1 MKLRFALC
9 VAGALLAGSSCGDNT
24 VQAAQGQDE
33 GNTAVSNIIG
43 GFDAKSPSLNAVGTI
58 GLVDAQ
64 TGEYS
69 FFCTGTLI
77 GPKTV
82 ITAKTCAMVTD
93 SQSPLYKM
101 KLVNLEPIF
110 FAVGPD
116 ALHPVKVVE
125 AIAADLSPVEVGGWL
140 DIGNDVA
147 VYHLKDAVEGVA
159 PMKVADA
166 VFGEGDL
173 NKAFVAIGF
182 GTKDNFEEA
191 SGQISGTRTAG
202 KSTLQAL
209 QGKSFELMLKTFDV
223 LVAQMVAIYGQDV
236 VDANMDVIQGWWDT
250 YVVLPGYE
258 AWAGFA
264 SGDVQTCHG
273 DEGSPLVGREGNEKA
288 VFGVASGSWNSSQKA
303 CDYGTFYGIVG
314 TDTRKMLDDA
324 KTYVD
329 PCGNGVTVTG
339 TCTGDVATR
348 CTGKWEGDRRLSQID
363 CSLLDQACAT
373 VDGKVACVDPT
384 DTDTEP
390 TVIKGVAP
398 SIKQIRAQTFGTN
411 KPRSL
416 KK

>member
-9 VAGALLAGSSCGDNT
+9 VAGALLAGCGDNA
-24 VQAAQGQDE
+24 VQTKQGQDD

-64 TGEYS
+64 GAYS

-77 GPKTV
+77 APKTV
-82 ITAKTCAMVTD
+82 ITAKTCAMVAD
-93 SQSPLYKM
+93 SKSPLFKM

-116 ALHPVKVVE
+116 ATHPVKVVE
-125 AIAADLSPVEVGGWL
+125 AIAAGLSPIEAGGWL
-140 DIGNDVA
+140 DLGNDVA
-147 VYHLKDAVEGVA
+147 VYHLKDAVDGVV

-166 VFGEGDL
+166 VFAAGDV
-173 NKAFVAIGF
+173 NKAYVAIGF
-182 GTKDNFEEA
+182 GTKDNFEQA
-191 SGQISGTRTAG
+191 SGQVTGTRTAG
-202 KSTLQAL
+202 KITLRAL

-223 LVAQMVAIYGQDV
+223 LVAQLVGIYGQDV
-236 VDANMDVIQGWWDT
+236 VDANMDVIQGWWDS
-250 YVVLPGYE
+250 YKVLPGYE
-258 AWAGFA
+258 AWAGYA
-264 SGDVQTCHG
+264 AGDVQTCHG
-273 DEGSPLVGREGNEKA
+273 DEGSPLVGREGNAKA
-288 VFGVASGSWNSSQKA
+288 VFGVASGTWFSTQKA

-314 TDTRKMLDDA
+314 TSTRKMLDDA

-329 PCGNGVTVTG
+329 PCANGITVAG
-339 TCTGDVATR
+339 TCNGAVATR
-348 CTGKWEGDRRLSQID
+348 CTGKWEGDRRVSQID

-373 VDGKVACVDPT
+373 VDGKVACIDPS
-384 DTDTEP
+384 DTNP
-390 TVIKGVAP
+390 APSLVKGVAP
-398 SIKQIRAQTFGTN
+398 TIEQIRAQTFGTN